1 MKCYMRKGFA
11 NSASSHWKADL
22 SELTSSWPSRFP
34 KVKLTLSRLTSSSPH
49 NEPGKEGTPTDFRN
63 GQAVFDEGAV
73 LYCAHR
79 DWVCL

>member
-22 SELTSSWPSRFP
+22 SELTSSWPS
-34 KVKLTLSRLTSSSPH
+34 TLSKVELPLANLITSSAHP
-49 NEPGKEGTPTDFRN
+49 EPSKEDTPTDFCN

-73 LYCAHR
+73 LSCAYR
-79 DWVCL
+79 VWGCL